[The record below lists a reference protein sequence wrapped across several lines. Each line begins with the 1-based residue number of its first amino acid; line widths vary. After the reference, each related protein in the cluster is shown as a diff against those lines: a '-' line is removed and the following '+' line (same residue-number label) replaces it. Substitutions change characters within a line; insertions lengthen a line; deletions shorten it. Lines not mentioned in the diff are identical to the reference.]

1 MKFIKLYIWWIFGF
15 ITLLTAILFKN
26 CNELIYDISLGLFV
40 SIIFYIINIEL
51 PDKRHKK
58 FVIQQFELSQSACY
72 YLYAFIYFIE
82 NPSDDYKTQNYEDFS
97 KKMLNY
103 FYTPYIEDYSLKN
116 YFIDSIKN
124 SIWYKGAVKG
134 AYFTEYLDLSLI
146 AKDNE
151 KLFYALRNFSV
162 ESRLALVEE
171 NINAFYSFS
180 NILLKFP
187 KQINS
192 KDKFSVKDLDL
203 ARKAAIKYNE
213 EQTIFYAE
221 Y

>member
-1 MKFIKLYIWWIFGF
+1 
-15 ITLLTAILFKN
+15 
-26 CNELIYDISLGLFV
+26 
-40 SIIFYIINIEL
+40 
-51 PDKRHKK
+51 
-58 FVIQQFELSQSACY
+58 
-72 YLYAFIYFIE
+72 
-82 NPSDDYKTQNYEDFS
+82 
-97 KKMLNY
+97 MLNY